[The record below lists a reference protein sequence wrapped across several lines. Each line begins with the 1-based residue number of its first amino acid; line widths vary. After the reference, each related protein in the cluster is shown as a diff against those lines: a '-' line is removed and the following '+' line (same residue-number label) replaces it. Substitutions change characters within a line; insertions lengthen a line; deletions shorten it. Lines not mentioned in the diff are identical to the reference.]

1 MATLPAGFA
10 KPPKPPPASVP
21 ITDTAW
27 IQYFNDLYQWQIKL
41 VAALS

>member
-1 MATLPAGFA
+1 MALPAGFPA
-10 KPPKPPPASVP
+10 PPKPPPATVA

-27 IQYFNDLYQWQIKL
+27 LQYFNDLYQWQRKL

>member
-1 MATLPAGFA
+1 MALPAGFP

-27 IQYFNDLYQWQIKL
+27 LQYFEALYYWQLKL
-41 VAALS
+41 TAALS